1 MDYYSI
7 TMNNITILDC
17 VEDYCYRGNRPIIS
31 DGKIEGFVNEGNNDI
46 DRHFYKKYLTMTKY
60 VVIA

>member
-17 VEDYCYRGNRPIIS
+17 
-31 DGKIEGFVNEGNNDI
+31 KIEGFVNEGNNDI
-46 DRHFYKKYLTMTKY
+46 DRHFYKKYLK
-60 VVIA
+60 

>member
-17 VEDYCYRGNRPIIS
+17 VEDYCNRPIIS

-46 DRHFYKKYLTMTKY
+46 DRHFYKKYLK
-60 VVIA
+60 